1 MLFGLAVAGFFGV
14 IPLRTHAVVT
24 FDLLHDTPETRGAL
38 KEELEVASRSPQPG
52 AEEGNDLAAHDEL
65 ESIWFSREK
74 FLQIGEDGKA
84 RNQLNLLWIKQ
95 MERGVR
101 NLPAYG
107 DVLVREAGRDLR
119 NGKLER
125 AQEVISMA
133 KKLSPESLPA
143 YFTSASLIMKRG
155 FWNLMG
161 GGQELVKG
169 MKALQRSYRLQSWA
183 ATNLFFTASVGFLLF
198 FALFTLAVLLRHG
211 GRLAHDMAEYLP
223 RSLSPW
229 AKRIIGWLLLLLPL
243 LVGFPAWWWFMLAGA
258 ALWSYAERLP
268 KAVLLLA
275 ALFLFSLP
283 WQVDL
288 ASKLLS
294 MHRQTFLE
302 KVVAIREDRW
312 SPEDGR
318 VVRELAETRGSD
330 PLAHFVAGLSAKRLG
345 HFDTARDSYE
355 RALQV
360 SPENAALWNNLGN
373 LALTQ
378 KETDAAIERYLK
390 AIEIDP
396 GLFAPHYNLSLA
408 YREKFLFQEG
418 ERESRRAVEIDP
430 EANAYYTSISGQHYN
445 RHTVDEL
452 PSVGDLWE
460 VALEENKWQKAT
472 ADHLW
477 VSAGFLASKR
487 IWPFAL
493 GVILLLGLGSWA
505 FGAARGRAQACR
517 KCGRVFCSRCQGKT
531 GGELCSQCHHIFI
544 KKEGVEARIRV
555 RKMGDI
561 KRRQR
566 LAGARR
572 VFLALLLPGGGH
584 LSAGRFGA
592 GAVFALPAAMLLAW
606 VIFTRNAFP
615 ATGHLRLTAGLGI
628 ALPLAAAYV
637 LWWAL
642 SLWLALRIEE

>member
-1 MLFGLAVAGFFGV
+1 MLFGLGVAGFFGV
-14 IPLRTHAVVT
+14 LAVRSPAVVT
-24 FDLLHDTPETRGAL
+24 FDLLHDTPETREAL
-38 KEELEVASRSPQPG
+38 KEELEMALLSPQPG
-52 AEEGNDLAAHDEL
+52 TDEGSGLAAHDEL

-84 RNQLNLLWIKQ
+84 SNQLNLLWEKQ
-95 MERGVR
+95 MERGIR

-107 DVLVREAGRDLR
+107 EVLVREASRDLR
-119 NGKLER
+119 NGKLEQ
-125 AQEVISMA
+125 AGEVLSMA

-143 YFTSASLIMKRG
+143 YFTSASLILKKG
-155 FWNLMG
+155 FWNLIG
-161 GGQELVKG
+161 GGQELAKG
-169 MKALQRSYRLQSWA
+169 MKALQRSFRLQSWA
-183 ATNLFFTASVGFLLF
+183 ATNLFYTVSVGLLLF
-198 FALFTLAVLLRHG
+198 FAIFTLAVLLRHG
-211 GRLAHDMAEYLP
+211 GRLAHDMAEFLP

-229 AKRIIGWLLLLLPL
+229 TRRIVGWLILFLPL

-258 ALWSYAERLP
+258 ALWPYAERLP

-275 ALFLFSLP
+275 VLFLFSLP

-302 KVVAIREDRW
+302 TVVAIREGRW
-312 SPEDGR
+312 TPEDER
-318 VVRELAETRGSD
+318 AVRELAEARGSD

-345 HFDTARDSYE
+345 HFDAARNSYE
-355 RALQV
+355 SALQV
-360 SPENAALWNNLGN
+360 SPGNAALWNNLGN

-378 KETDAAIERYLK
+378 KETDDAIERYRK

-408 YREKFLFQEG
+408 YREKFLFPEG

-452 PSVGDLWE
+452 PSAGDIWKL
-460 VALEENKWQKAT
+460 ALGENKWQKAT

-477 VSAGFLASKR
+477 VSAGFLASRK

-493 GVILLLGLGSWA
+493 GVILLLGLGLWVL
-505 FGAARGRAQACR
+505 GAVRGLAQACR
-517 KCGRVFCSRCQGKT
+517 KCGRVFCSRCHGKT
-531 GGELCSQCHHIFI
+531 GGALCSQCHHIFV
-544 KKEGVEARIRV
+544 KKEGVEARVRV

-561 KRRQR
+561 QRRQR
-566 LAGARR
+566 LAAARR
-572 VFLALLLPGGGH
+572 VVLALLVPGGGH

-592 GAVFALPAAMLLAW
+592 GAVFALPATMMLAW
-606 VIFTRNAFP
+606 VFFTRNAFP
-615 ATGHLRLTAGLGI
+615 ATSHLRLTAGLGI
-628 ALPLAAAYV
+628 ILPLGGAFV

-642 SLWLALRIEE
+642 SLWLAVRIEE